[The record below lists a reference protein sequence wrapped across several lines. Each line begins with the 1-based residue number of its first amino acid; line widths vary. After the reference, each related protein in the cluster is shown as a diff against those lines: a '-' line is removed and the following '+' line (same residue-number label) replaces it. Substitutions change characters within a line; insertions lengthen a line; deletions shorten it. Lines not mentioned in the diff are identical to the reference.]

1 MITAWS
7 PCGALRS
14 RSTAIP
20 LRLLGLGLILFSL
33 LYTHAASPESTAGH
47 VASGSGASTAIG
59 GHAEPGP
66 GQPVAIATHYPAEVP
81 VDHHGGD
88 SHGQQHALD
97 ECGLGQPSQSP
108 ALGLPCLTSLSS
120 AAETVVPPL
129 VHVRPSAVRGFVV
142 PIPHAAESP
151 VLRI

>member
-1 MITAWS
+1 MMTAWS
-7 PCGALRS
+7 PSGALRS

-20 LRLLGLGLILFSL
+20 LRLLGLGVLLFGL
-33 LYTHAASPESTAGH
+33 LYTHAVSPESTVGH
-47 VASGSGASTAIG
+47 VASGSGTSTAIA
-59 GHAEPGP
+59 GHTAPGP
-66 GQPVAIATHYPAEVP
+66 EQPVAIATHGPAEAP

-97 ECGLGQPSQSP
+97 ECGLGQPSQGP

-129 VHVRPSAVRGFVV
+129 VHIRPSAVRGFVV

>member
-7 PCGALRS
+7 TSGALRS

-20 LRLLGLGLILFSL
+20 LRLLGLGLILFAL
-33 LYTHAASPESTAGH
+33 LYAHAASPESTAGH
-47 VASGSGASTAIG
+47 LASGSATPTANAG
-59 GHAEPGP
+59 QVEFGP
-66 GQPVAIATHYPAEVP
+66 GQPVATATHDPAEAP

-88 SHGQQHALD
+88 SHGQQHTLD
-97 ECGLGQPSQSP
+97 ECALGQPSQAP

-120 AAETVVPPL
+120 AAEAAVPPL
-129 VHVRPSAVRGFVV
+129 AHVRPSAVRGFVV